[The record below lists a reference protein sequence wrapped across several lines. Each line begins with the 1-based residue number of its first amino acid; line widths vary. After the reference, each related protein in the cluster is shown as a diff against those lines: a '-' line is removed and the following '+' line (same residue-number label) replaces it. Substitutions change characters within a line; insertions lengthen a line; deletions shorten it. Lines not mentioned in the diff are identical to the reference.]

1 MDFSAVSQLI
11 SSVGFPIAACVAL
24 FWQMNKE
31 STQHK
36 EEMDALKESLNQNT
50 LAITK
55 LVLFMQEKE
64 GMKPDEEAQ
73 NLV

>member
-1 MDFSAVSQLI
+1 MDFATISQLI

-24 FWQMNKE
+24 FWQMTKE
-31 STQHK
+31 SERHK
-36 EEMDALKESLNQNT
+36 EEMNALKESLNQNT

-64 GMKPDEEAQ
+64 GMEDNGE
-73 NLV
+73 N

>member
-1 MDFSAVSQLI
+1 MDLSTVSQLI
-11 SSVGFPIAACVAL
+11 SSVGFPIAACVGL

-55 LVLFMQEKE
+55 LVVFMQEKE
-64 GMKPDEEAQ
+64 GMKPDEEA
-73 NLV
+73 

>member
-36 EEMDALKESLNQNT
+36 EEMDTLKESLNQNT

-64 GMKPDEEAQ
+64 GMKPDEEA
-73 NLV
+73 

>member
-36 EEMDALKESLNQNT
+36 EEMAALKESLNQNT

-64 GMKPDEEAQ
+64 GMKPDEEA
-73 NLV
+73 

>member
-24 FWQMNKE
+24 FWQMNRE

-64 GMKPDEEAQ
+64 GMKPNEEA
-73 NLV
+73 

>member
-24 FWQMNKE
+24 FWQMNRE

-36 EEMDALKESLNQNT
+36 EEMDTLKESLNQNT

-64 GMKPDEEAQ
+64 GMKPDEEA
-73 NLV
+73 

>member
-24 FWQMNKE
+24 FWQMNRE
-31 STQHK
+31 SAQHK
-36 EEMDALKESLNQNT
+36 EEMDALKESLSQNT

-64 GMKPDEEAQ
+64 GMKPDEEA
-73 NLV
+73 

>member
-24 FWQMNKE
+24 FWQMSKE

-64 GMKPDEEAQ
+64 GMKPDEEA
-73 NLV
+73 

>member
-36 EEMDALKESLNQNT
+36 EEMDALKDSLNQNT

-55 LVLFMQEKE
+55 LVLFMEQKE
-64 GMKPDEEAQ
+64 GMKPDEEA
-73 NLV
+73 

>member
-11 SSVGFPIAACVAL
+11 SSVGFPIASCVAL

-36 EEMDALKESLNQNT
+36 EEMDALKESLTQNT

-64 GMKPDEEAQ
+64 GMKPDEEA
-73 NLV
+73 

>member
-24 FWQMNKE
+24 FWQMNRE

-36 EEMDALKESLNQNT
+36 EEMDALKESLTKNT

-64 GMKPDEEAQ
+64 GMKPDEET
-73 NLV
+73 

>member
-11 SSVGFPIAACVAL
+11 SSVGFPVAACVAL

-64 GMKPDEEAQ
+64 GMKPDEEA
-73 NLV
+73 

>member
-1 MDFSAVSQLI
+1 MDMTAISQLI

-64 GMKPDEEAQ
+64 GMKPDEEA
-73 NLV
+73 

>member
-24 FWQMNKE
+24 FWQMNQE

-64 GMKPDEEAQ
+64 GMKPDEEA
-73 NLV
+73 

>member
-1 MDFSAVSQLI
+1 MDFSAVSQMI

-24 FWQMNKE
+24 FWQMNRE

-64 GMKPDEEAQ
+64 GMKPDEES
-73 NLV
+73 

>member
-1 MDFSAVSQLI
+1 MSEISQLI

-24 FWQMNKE
+24 FWQMNRE

-64 GMKPDEEAQ
+64 GMKPDEEA
-73 NLV
+73 

>member
-24 FWQMNKE
+24 FWQMNRE

-64 GMKPDEEAQ
+64 GMKSDEEA
-73 NLV
+73 

>member
-24 FWQMNKE
+24 FWQMNRE

-64 GMKPDEEAQ
+64 GMKTDEEA
-73 NLV
+73 

>member
-24 FWQMNKE
+24 FWQMNRE

-36 EEMDALKESLNQNT
+36 QEMDALKESLNQNT

-55 LVLFMQEKE
+55 LVMFMQEKE
-64 GMKPDEEAQ
+64 GMKPDEEA
-73 NLV
+73 

>member
-1 MDFSAVSQLI
+1 MDFSAVSQMI

-24 FWQMNKE
+24 FWQMNRE

-36 EEMDALKESLNQNT
+36 DEMDALKESLNQNT

-64 GMKPDEEAQ
+64 GMKPDEEA
-73 NLV
+73 

>member
-1 MDFSAVSQLI
+1 MDLSTVSQMI

-24 FWQMNKE
+24 FWQMNRE

-36 EEMDALKESLNQNT
+36 EEMDALKESLTQNT

-64 GMKPDEEAQ
+64 GMKPDEEA
-73 NLV
+73 

>member
-36 EEMDALKESLNQNT
+36 EEMDTLKESLNQNT

-64 GMKPDEEAQ
+64 GMKTDEES
-73 NLV
+73 

>member
-1 MDFSAVSQLI
+1 MDLSAVSQLI

-24 FWQMNKE
+24 FWQMNRE

-36 EEMDALKESLNQNT
+36 EEMDALKESLTKNT

-64 GMKPDEEAQ
+64 GMKTDEEA
-73 NLV
+73 

>member
-36 EEMDALKESLNQNT
+36 EEMDAVKESLNQNT

-64 GMKPDEEAQ
+64 GMKPDEEA
-73 NLV
+73 

>member
-55 LVLFMQEKE
+55 LVMFMQEKE
-64 GMKPDEEAQ
+64 GMKPDEES
-73 NLV
+73 

>member
-24 FWQMNKE
+24 FWQMNRE
-31 STQHK
+31 NTQHK

-64 GMKPDEEAQ
+64 GMKPDEEA
-73 NLV
+73 

>member
-64 GMKPDEEAQ
+64 RMKPDEEA
-73 NLV
+73 

>member
-24 FWQMNKE
+24 FWQMNRE
-31 STQHK
+31 SNQHK

-64 GMKPDEEAQ
+64 GMKPDEES
-73 NLV
+73 

>member
-1 MDFSAVSQLI
+1 MDLSTVSQLI

-36 EEMDALKESLNQNT
+36 EEMDALKDSLNKNT

-64 GMKPDEEAQ
+64 GMKPDEEA
-73 NLV
+73 

>member
-1 MDFSAVSQLI
+1 MDLSTVSQMI

-24 FWQMNKE
+24 FWQMNRE

-64 GMKPDEEAQ
+64 GMKPDEES
-73 NLV
+73 

>member
-64 GMKPDEEAQ
+64 GMKPDEGA
-73 NLV
+73 

>member
-24 FWQMNKE
+24 FLQMNKE

-36 EEMDALKESLNQNT
+36 EEMDALKESLNKNT

-64 GMKPDEEAQ
+64 GMKPDEEA
-73 NLV
+73 

>member
-1 MDFSAVSQLI
+1 MDFTAVSQLI

-24 FWQMNKE
+24 FWQMTKE
-31 STQHK
+31 SERHK

-64 GMKPDEEAQ
+64 GMEDNAE
-73 NLV
+73 N

>member
-1 MDFSAVSQLI
+1 MSAVSQLI

-24 FWQMNKE
+24 FWQMNRE

-64 GMKPDEEAQ
+64 GMKPDEEA
-73 NLV
+73 

>member
-1 MDFSAVSQLI
+1 MSAISQLI

-24 FWQMNKE
+24 FWQMNRE

-36 EEMDALKESLNQNT
+36 EEMDSLKDSLNKNT

-55 LVLFMQEKE
+55 LVLFMEQKE
-64 GMKPDEEAQ
+64 GMKPDEET
-73 NLV
+73 

>member
-1 MDFSAVSQLI
+1 MDFSTVSQLI

-24 FWQMNKE
+24 FWQMNRE

-64 GMKPDEEAQ
+64 GMKPDEEA
-73 NLV
+73 

>member
-1 MDFSAVSQLI
+1 MDLSTVSQLI

-36 EEMDALKESLNQNT
+36 EEMDALKDSLNQNT

-55 LVLFMQEKE
+55 LVLFMEQKE
-64 GMKPDEEAQ
+64 GMKPDEEA
-73 NLV
+73 

>member
-36 EEMDALKESLNQNT
+36 EDMDALKESLNQNT

-64 GMKPDEEAQ
+64 GMKPDEEA
-73 NLV
+73 

>member
-36 EEMDALKESLNQNT
+36 EEMDALQESLNQNT

-64 GMKPDEEAQ
+64 GMKPDEEA
-73 NLV
+73 